1 MALDIFQAVGAG
13 ATVSLV
19 GLCISL
25 AKNKNGAYVKKD
37 DCIRNHDGVSKQID
51 TLKNHVD
58 IRFDD
63 LNIRIDDIKDLIKD
77 GK

>member
-25 AKNKNGAYVKKD
+25 ARNKNGAYVKKD
-37 DCIRNHDGVSKQID
+37 DCNRNHDGVSKQID
-51 TLKNHVD
+51 DLKEHISN
-58 IRFDD
+58 RFDD
-63 LNIRIDDIKDLIKD
+63 LKDLIAKN